1 MSYLTVICDTLPEA
15 WEQAVLRCWEEGDR
29 IRTEYDK
36 PSDPESRD
44 CTVMIVARNPF
55 QEPRIHKAFPGS
67 LEDLEVYR
75 QEVVLG
81 IHDHW
86 VDPAA
91 GKWSY
96 TYHQRL
102 FAYEVTTTPPA
113 TTTSAPPDAAPGV
126 SRRAINQFDYIINKL
141 STAPHTRRAQAI
153 TWKPDVDPTVDDPAC
168 LQRMWFRIYGDEL
181 RMNVHMRSND
191 AYKAAFMNMWAFT
204 DLQRHVAEAVTRRTG
219 RALRPGP
226 YAHIVDSFHIY
237 GSYFREFEGFLQ
249 SLRKRSFA
257 DRTWDSTSEIV
268 QGAFDSARAR
278 IAQERGNQAAS
289 GRLPE

>member
-1 MSYLTVICDTLPEA
+1 MSYIVVKAATLPEA

-36 PSDPESRD
+36 PGDPESRD
-44 CTVMIVARNPF
+44 CTVFIVVEHPF

-67 LEDLEVYR
+67 LEYLEIYR

-86 VDPAA
+86 VNPKE

-102 FAYEVTTTPPA
+102 FAYDVR
-113 TTTSAPPDAAPGV
+113 DAQG
-126 SRRAINQFDYIINKL
+126 RKKIIDQFEYIIGRL
-141 STAPHTRRAQAI
+141 AESPHTRRAQAI

-168 LQRMWFRIYGDEL
+168 LQRIWFRIFGDEL

-191 AYKAAFMNMWAFT
+191 AYKATFMNMWAFA
-204 DLQRHVAEAVTRRTG
+204 DLQRYVAAEVSRRSG
-219 RALRPGP
+219 RPLKTGP

-237 GSYFREFEGFLQ
+237 GSYFKEFEGFLK
-249 SLRKRSFA
+249 SVRTRSFA
-257 DRTWDSTSEIV
+257 ERTWDSSSELV
-268 QGAFDSARAR
+268 QGAFDSARVQ
-278 IAQERGNQAAS
+278 IAQERREGK
-289 GRLPE
+289 

>member
-1 MSYLTVICDTLPEA
+1 MSVIFVKTATLPEA

-36 PSDPESRD
+36 PGDPESRD
-44 CTVMIVARNPF
+44 CTAFIVVEHPF
-55 QEPRIHKAFPGS
+55 HEPRIHKAFPGS

-86 VDPAA
+86 INPAE

-102 FAYEVTTTPPA
+102 FGYDLY
-113 TTTSAPPDAAPGV
+113 DAQGRKKV
-126 SRRAINQFDYIINKL
+126 IDQFQYIIEKL
-141 STAPHTRRAQAI
+141 SSAPHTRRAQAI

-168 LQRMWFRIYGDEL
+168 LQRIWFRIFGDEV

-191 AYKAAFMNMWAFT
+191 GFKATFMNMWAFAALLSYVT
-204 DLQRHVAEAVTRRTG
+204 DAVNQRTG
-219 RALRPGP
+219 QKLRPGE
-226 YAHIVDSFHIY
+226 YCHIVDSFHIY
-237 GSYFREFEGFLQ
+237 GSYFKEFEGFLK
-249 SLRKRSFA
+249 SVRTRSFA
-257 DRTWDSTSEIV
+257 ERTWDSMDEMV
-268 QGAFDSARAR
+268 QSSFDSGRAR
-278 IAQERGNQAAS
+278 IEQEKRE
-289 GRLPE
+289 GR

>member
-1 MSYLTVICDTLPEA
+1 MSYLTVICNTLPEA

-44 CTVMIVARNPF
+44 CTIMIVAQKPF

-75 QEVVLG
+75 QEVVDG

-86 VDPAA
+86 VNPEE

-102 FAYEVTTTPPA
+102 FAYDLFG
-113 TTTSAPPDAAPGV
+113 PDGKK
-126 SRRAINQFDYIINKL
+126 RAINQFDYLIEKL
-141 STAPHTRRAQAI
+141 ASAPHSRRAQAI
-153 TWKPDVDPTVDDPAC
+153 TWKPDVDPGVDDPAC
-168 LQRMWFRIYGDEL
+168 LQRMWFRIHGDEL

-191 AYKAAFMNMWAFT
+191 AFKAAFMNMWAFT
-204 DLQRHVAEAVTRRTG
+204 ALQQFVAEAVSRRTH
-219 RALRPGP
+219 RPLRPGA
-226 YAHIVDSFHIY
+226 YAHIADSFHIY
-237 GSYFREFEGFLQ
+237 GSYFREFEGFLN
-249 SLRKRSFA
+249 SVRKRSFA
-257 DRTWDSTSEIV
+257 ERTWDSTSDFV
-268 QGAFDSARAR
+268 QSSFDSARAR
-278 IAQERGNQAAS
+278 IAQEQERDRAK
-289 GRLPE
+289 R